1 MFDNVFIDEKAGIP
15 MKNRLSGYVNK
26 IYKAPQ
32 FIQSFL
38 LTQLFNQQVKYA
50 KTTGIKIAKISH
62 QEVVITL
69 ANKKKVQNHIGGIHA
84 VAAALLAESTTGIV
98 FGMNV
103 PDTCIPLLK
112 SMTMR
117 YQRRMQGALSAKA
130 SLTNSQLE
138 QINIHD
144 KGDMIIHVEIT
155 DESGQ
160 SPIEC
165 EMEWA
170 WIPKKR

>member
-1 MFDNVFIDEKAGIP
+1 MANTFSRV
-15 MKNRLSGYVNK
+15 VNK
-26 IYKAPQ
+26 AYQAPRFLQ
-32 FIQSFL
+32 PFL
-38 LTQLFNQQVKYA
+38 LTLIFCTKVKYA
-50 KTTGIKIAKISH
+50 KTTGIKIKKISH
-62 QEVVITL
+62 QEVIITL

-112 SMTMR
+112 SMTLR
-117 YQRRMQGALSAKA
+117 YQRRMQGALTAKA
-130 SLTNSQLE
+130 TLTDE
-138 QINIHD
+138 QIRQINTNE
-144 KGDMIIHVEIT
+144 KGDMFITVLIT

-165 EMEWA
+165 DMEWA
-170 WIPKKR
+170 WVSKKR